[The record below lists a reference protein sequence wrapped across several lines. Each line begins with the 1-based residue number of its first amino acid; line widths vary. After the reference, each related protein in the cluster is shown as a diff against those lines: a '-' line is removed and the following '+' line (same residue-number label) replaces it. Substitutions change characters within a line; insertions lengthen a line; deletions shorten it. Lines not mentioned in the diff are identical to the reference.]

1 MSGGNNDS
9 PKDINIKGVF
19 GESSSV
25 KIDEGDRLKFGK
37 NILIGLF
44 IISLLVI
51 SVYMAYP
58 DDKAT
63 GEVFEFLKIGV
74 LPLVT
79 LVISFYFP
87 SKSG

>member
-1 MSGGNNDS
+1 MSGANNDS
-9 PKDINIKGVF
+9 SGDINIKGVF
-19 GESSSV
+19 GESASV

-37 NILIGLF
+37 SILIGLF
-44 IISLLVI
+44 IISLFVI
-51 SVYMAYP
+51 FAYMKWP

-74 LPLVT
+74 LPLVA

-87 SKSG
+87 SKSS